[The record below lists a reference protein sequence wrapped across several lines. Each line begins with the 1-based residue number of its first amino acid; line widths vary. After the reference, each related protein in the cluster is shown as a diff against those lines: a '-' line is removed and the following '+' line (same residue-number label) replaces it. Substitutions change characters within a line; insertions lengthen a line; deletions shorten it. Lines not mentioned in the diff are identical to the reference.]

1 MGLILGGM
9 KLDANVEGF
18 PPKKNLIMRYLGWYY
33 IDPYVIT

>member
-18 PPKKNLIMRYLGWYY
+18 PPQKKSDNALFGLVLY
-33 IDPYVIT
+33 